1 MRFAIDGWDPGYG
14 SSLELDGPAETVV
27 QVRTDVELP
36 ADRWMP
42 IPPTPGLDRPS
53 STVFV
58 DGVRRVEARAWIH
71 DTDPDDPDVIAT
83 DATPALCASYAAGAV
98 CCCGDRAHFLT
109 PELRRGLF
117 TVSDHAGD
125 IVTWAG
131 TYQAWPVTLK
141 PAQGLMLS
149 LSATLQHRL
158 TELELL
164 VAVNARSLSSDHADN
179 TSSTE
184 DSLLVVDGPVRGRAH
199 LARVLGVIKS
209 HQTAYL
215 EPRLHAMV
223 SRLAAAERTP
233 VFLVDTSWDRFTWY
247 LRLPGDPSH
256 PWSGIIRV
264 ECAANIPATQA
275 IALASLSQAVLPR
288 YASVEYK
295 DPRAPQNL
303 YPVAALERE
312 LRRRL
317 GHPALLARAL
327 RQAAHSIPPV
337 QPTALA

>member
-1 MRFAIDGWDPGYG
+1 MRFAIDAWDPGYG
-14 SSLELDGPAETVV
+14 SSLELDGAAETVV
-27 QVRTDVELP
+27 QVRTDIELP
-36 ADRWMP
+36 VDRWVP
-42 IPPTPGLDRPS
+42 IPPTPGLEQPS

-58 DGVRRVEARAWIH
+58 DGVRRVEARAWI
-71 DTDPDDPDVIAT
+71 DDVDPDDPDLIAT
-83 DATPALCASYAAGAV
+83 EATPALCASYAAGAV
-98 CCCGDRAHFLT
+98 CCCDDRAHFLT

-117 TVSDHAGD
+117 TTSDHARD
-125 IVTWAG
+125 IDTWAG
-131 TYQAWPVTLK
+131 IYQAWPVTLK

-164 VAVNARSLSSDHADN
+164 VAVNARSLTSDHTDN
-179 TSSTE
+179 HANRE
-184 DSLLVVDGPVRGRAH
+184 DSLLIVDGPVRGRAH
-199 LARVLGVIKS
+199 LTRVLGVIKS

-223 SRLAAAERTP
+223 SRLAAGERTP

-247 LRLPGDPSH
+247 LRLPGEPSH

-264 ECAANIPATQA
+264 ECAANIPAAEA
-275 IALASLSQAVLPR
+275 IALARLSQAVLPR

-327 RQAAHSIPPV
+327 RQAAHP
-337 QPTALA
+337 AHA

>member
-1 MRFAIDGWDPGYG
+1 MRFAVDGWDPGYG
-14 SSLELDGPAETVV
+14 SSLELEGETETVV

-36 ADRWMP
+36 SDQWIP
-42 IPPTPGLDRPS
+42 IAPIRGLAQPS

-58 DGVRRVEARAWIH
+58 DGVRRVEARAWI
-71 DTDPDDPDVIAT
+71 DDVDPDEPETIAT
-83 DATPALCASYAAGAV
+83 EATPALCASYAAGAV
-98 CCCGDRAHFLT
+98 CCCDDRAHFLT

-117 TVSDHAGD
+117 TVSEHAGD
-125 IVTWAG
+125 ITTWAG
-131 TYQAWPVTLK
+131 TYEVRPAKLK

-149 LSATLQHRL
+149 LSANLQHRL

-164 VAVNARSLSSDHADN
+164 VAVNARDQSSHASDD
-179 TSSTE
+179 
-184 DSLLVVDGPVRGRAH
+184 DSLLIVDGPVRGRAH
-199 LARVLGVIKS
+199 LARVLGVVKS

-215 EPRLHAMV
+215 EPKLHGLV
-223 SRLAAAERTP
+223 SRLGAGERTP

-247 LRLPGDPSH
+247 LRLPGEPSH

-264 ECAANIPATQA
+264 ECAANISASQA
-275 IALASLSQAVLPR
+275 IALASLSQTVLPR

-317 GHPALLARAL
+317 GHPALLTRAL
-327 RQAAHSIPPV
+327 RQAAHTRS
-337 QPTALA
+337 